1 MKAFARVAAEITP
14 RRATRAAILGLAYV
28 FALWANLSLIDN
40 HWPAFWICNA
50 FIAAMVLV
58 LEGSPALWIIV
69 GAAAVAS
76 IPFFHVAAPTWPN
89 ALLRVALN
97 LGEGV
102 AAGFLARRVL
112 GPRRLLRTTAGFV
125 KLLLLAVLPAV
136 AMNWMLHDLFFQSV
150 HSPQLVQS
158 WRSGFL
164 PHLLGMAVTLP
175 ALVLLFQ
182 KPPPEMRRSAMETIV
197 IVAGLALAAHLIFN
211 IMQMPIAF
219 VISPLILL
227 AAFRLGPRGSVYSHL
242 AIALVCLPASIAGAG
257 SFALHPSWDLHDR
270 ALIYQGVVLSSTFG
284 VSLCA
289 FVVGEQYRLRRLLM
303 LRAVHAREARR
314 RALVA
319 SRAKSEFLATMSHEI
334 RTPMNSIL
342 GFTELLLHDPALPEA
357 ARERVKVIAEAGDS
371 LMTVLNDIL
380 DFSKM
385 EAGQVELHLEP
396 VALDELLA
404 AAVEIMGEP
413 ARAKGLTLRLEAE
426 GLDGAFSLDGQRLR
440 QVLLNLLNNAVKF
453 TEEGHVR
460 LAAALTGDGRALRF
474 EVHDTGIG
482 IDEAVLGRLFSRFSQ
497 ADSSTTRHYGGTGL
511 GLAICKG
518 LVERMGGRIGVES
531 RVGSGSC
538 FWFEVPA
545 VRVAG
550 KDAGRAPD
558 PPARALGGRVLL
570 VDDHPMNL
578 RLGETLLGL
587 LGCEVDTAASGEEAV
602 QAAAAQAYDAILM
615 DLHMPKMDG
624 LEATRAIRALAGP
637 SARAPIIAMSADV
650 LPHSVERCRAAGMED
665 HLAKPVQLRA
675 LHDTLALWL
684 APQKGK
690 ARSAA

>member
-1 MKAFARVAAEITP
+1 
-14 RRATRAAILGLAYV
+14 
-28 FALWANLSLIDN
+28 
-40 HWPAFWICNA
+40 
-50 FIAAMVLV
+50 
-58 LEGSPALWIIV
+58 
-69 GAAAVAS
+69 
-76 IPFFHVAAPTWPN
+76 
-89 ALLRVALN
+89 
-97 LGEGV
+97 
-102 AAGFLARRVL
+102 
-112 GPRRLLRTTAGFV
+112 
-125 KLLLLAVLPAV
+125 
-136 AMNWMLHDLFFQSV
+136 
-150 HSPQLVQS
+150 
-158 WRSGFL
+158 
-164 PHLLGMAVTLP
+164 
-175 ALVLLFQ
+175 
-182 KPPPEMRRSAMETIV
+182 
-197 IVAGLALAAHLIFN
+197 
-211 IMQMPIAF
+211 
-219 VISPLILL
+219 
-227 AAFRLGPRGSVYSHL
+227 
-242 AIALVCLPASIAGAG
+242 
-257 SFALHPSWDLHDR
+257 
-270 ALIYQGVVLSSTFG
+270 VVLSSTFG

-460 LAAALTGDGRALRF
+460 LAAAMAQDGKALRF

-518 LVERMGGRIGVES
+518 LVERMGGRIAVDS

-550 KDAGRAPD
+550 KDAGRAPE